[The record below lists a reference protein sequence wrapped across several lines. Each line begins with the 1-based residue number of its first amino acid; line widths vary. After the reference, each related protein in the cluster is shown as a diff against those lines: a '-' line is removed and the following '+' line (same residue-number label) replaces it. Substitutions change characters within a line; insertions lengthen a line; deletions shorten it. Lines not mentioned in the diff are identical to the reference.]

1 MHEIIFCWDEALQIQ
16 IKAEDRPQMAR
27 PIWKGNISFGLVN
40 IPISLHSAVKKNEMH
55 FELLDRRTKSQV
67 RYERVNEQTGQQVP
81 WDQIVKGYKYSGGD
95 YIVLDE
101 EDFKKAA
108 VEATQTIEIL
118 DFVPLDRIEFRYFE
132 KPYFV
137 VPEKKAEKGY
147 ALLRE
152 VLKRTGKVA
161 ISKVVIRSRQY
172 LTALVPQGEALV
184 LNTLRYHD
192 ELRNPSEF
200 KFPSEDIEQY
210 KVTERE
216 LQIAQMLVE
225 SMASQWDPARYHD
238 DYREALMEWIEKKA
252 QAGGAILPPQGEVEG
267 KEEAGKVVD
276 MMELLKRS
284 VQRVAERRGNEEA
297 PRKAEDAA

>member
-1 MHEIIFCWDEALQIQ
+1 
-16 IKAEDRPQMAR
+16 MAR

-55 FELLDRRTKSQV
+55 FELLDKRTKSQV
-67 RYERVNEQTGQQVP
+67 RYERVSEQTGQQVP
-81 WDQIVKGYKYSGGD
+81 WDQIVKGYKYHGED
-95 YIVLDE
+95 YIVLDD

-132 KPYFV
+132 KPYYV

-152 VLKRTGKVA
+152 VLKRTGMVA

-172 LTALVPQGEALV
+172 LIALVPQGEALV
-184 LNTLRYHD
+184 MNTLRYND
-192 ELRNPSEF
+192 ELRDPSEL

-210 KVTERE
+210 KVTEKE

-225 SMASQWDPARYHD
+225 SMSSQWDPARYHD

-252 QAGGAILPPQGEVEG
+252 RAGGAMPPSQGEVEG
-267 KEEAGKVVD
+267 KEETGKVVD
-276 MMELLKRS
+276 MMELLKKS
-284 VQRVAERRGNEEA
+284 VQRAADRRGKDA
-297 PRKAEDAA
+297 TSKRAEDAA